1 MLCDRSSHDAHD
13 VVGACASLLA
23 ACASLCLDLVVPVQS
38 YGLIFHWARIPCWC
52 LDRIRSASEPS
63 GSRGC
68 IDGCIGHVG
77 SQHAPWS
84 YLRSSG
90 DWTQGSPMR
99 WYFPGRPERCSL
111 LARFKLA
118 LPCEVPRRVSRSLG
132 SRFWFKNTTRGT
144 PWAVRPLALA
154 STLKFSSSSL
164 NYMCMMFDVVRCTDQ
179 NIPPVPLRTSK
190 DGPWMVPLPVS
201 GSQAA
206 GEDQGAASGAAPG
219 SARVI

>member
-1 MLCDRSSHDAHD
+1 MMPTMLLAH
-13 VVGACASLLA
+13 VPRCWRRAPRCASTRRAGAELR
-23 ACASLCLDLVVPVQS
+23 V
-38 YGLIFHWARIPCWC
+38 IFHWARIPCWC

-144 PWAVRPLALA
+144 PWAVRPLARYA
-154 STLKFSSSSL
+154 QVLKL
-164 NYMCMMFDVVRCTDQ
+164 N
-179 NIPPVPLRTSK
+179 RTTI
-190 DGPWMVPLPVS
+190 MYV
-201 GSQAA
+201 
-206 GEDQGAASGAAPG
+206 
-219 SARVI
+219 